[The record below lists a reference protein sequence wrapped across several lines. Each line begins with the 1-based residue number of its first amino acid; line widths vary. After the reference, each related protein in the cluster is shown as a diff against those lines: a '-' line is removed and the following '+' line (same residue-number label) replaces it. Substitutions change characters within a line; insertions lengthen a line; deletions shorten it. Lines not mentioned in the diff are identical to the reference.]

1 MPNSAL
7 TQNMAEQPAES
18 TLVWAQ
24 YDGTWYPAIVTSA
37 ESMGIEA
44 INDSQVCVMIFDPNE
59 DWVAVLESADVIP
72 FDYNEDRLADP
83 KAAESIQ
90 KAMLLI
96 QPPESSG
103 VADDGDDDG
112 VSEKREKKEKKDKKD
127 KKDKKAKKEERR
139 REKERRREEKAQRK
153 RDRSPSSEEDDEDDD
168 EDASDAV
175 ASPRRGGDDDGLDAF
190 ISNDQSHVRRG
201 GAIVSRLHD
210 RTKISITSEVDPGRN
225 YLSSVPSSMTNLL
238 HRAKNWY
245 EEQLGQCK
253 SSGKIMPLH
262 EVDVLRAVQDK
273 LRNNAAVLAALQRN
287 SRNLM
292 GAFKDRVKREI
303 EQLKKFEVEAFCLS
317 ICAPSFPPPQKPE
330 KRKGARFFALDSQ
343 LRDLLDVGKPALK
356 IIDND
361 LLRRIERDETV
372 GSAFS
377 KQSGL
382 VKTRIMRQWLAGR
395 ELAVVGKTFEVQPV
409 AAHGAVARRFSEFKA
424 VNETKALNKASR
436 SVEFSRY
443 LTQTK
448 PNAAESRASIGSYF
462 NFHDFRDYEQASLLH
477 DSELFGDAA
486 SSVPPEL
493 ALEFDPDA
501 TFNTADNDLAGALQA
516 FEQSA
521 HHVTSLSAQRSAL
534 ALPSDQSM
542 WAADSVASADEER
555 GSAQPVDA
563 EHKEPTPRASTSSV
577 SGEGNQQQWKRKVL
591 KVIADHAS
599 LYVFGQHSRPA
610 CLPQAEFSR
619 VVSTCLKRTSDVQN
633 KRDRTLSILG
643 GNEATWELN
652 QRDIKNIGASVEHYI
667 KRHYLDGGVAGGRP
681 GVNPSYD
688 RARSASRQ
696 AEYE

>member
-1 MPNSAL
+1 
-7 TQNMAEQPAES
+7 MAENGEMS
-18 TLVWAQ
+18 TVWARIE
-24 YDGTWYPAIVTSA
+24 GTWYAAIAGAAEDMGLDPPA
-37 ESMGIEA
+37 EGH
-44 INDSQVCVMIFDPNE
+44 VCVQILDTEEM
-59 DWVAVLESADVIP
+59 WSTVLPSDDVIP
-72 FDYNEDRLADP
+72 FDYDEKRLADS
-83 KAAESIQ
+83 KAASSIQ
-90 KAMLLI
+90 QMMLILH
-96 QPPESSG
+96 PPQA
-103 VADDGDDDG
+103 ADEDAAAED
-112 VSEKREKKEKKDKKD
+112 VEEKQSEKKDKKD
-127 KKDKKAKKEERR
+127 KKDKKEKKDKKTKKEERR

-168 EDASDAV
+168 DEGSDGV
-175 ASPRRGGDDDGLDAF
+175 ATPRRGGDDDGLDAF
-190 ISNDQSHVRRG
+190 IGNDVSQGRRG

-245 EEQLGQCK
+245 EERLTECK
-253 SSGKIMPLH
+253 SSGRVMPLH

-273 LRNNAAVLAALQRN
+273 LRNNAAVLVALQRN
-287 SRNLM
+287 ARNLF
-292 GAFKDRVKREI
+292 GAFKDRVKNEI
-303 EQLKKFEVEAFCLS
+303 DSLKKFDVEEFCAA
-317 ICAPSFPPPQKPE
+317 ICSPTIPPPQKPE

-343 LRDLLDVGKPALK
+343 LRDLLDIGKPALTN
-356 IIDND
+356 IDND
-361 LLRRIERDETV
+361 LLKKIEHDEKV

-377 KQSGL
+377 RKSGL
-382 VKTRIMRQWLAGR
+382 VKTRIMSQWLAGR

-424 VNETKALNKASR
+424 ANETKALNKASR

-443 LTQTK
+443 LTQSK
-448 PNAAESRASIGSYF
+448 PNTLAESRASIGSYF
-462 NFHDFRDYEQASLLH
+462 NFHDFRDYEHASLLH

-542 WAADSVASADEER
+542 WAANSSVTSIDEER
-555 GSAQPVDA
+555 VTAQPPAA
-563 EHKEPTPRASTSSV
+563 EPTEPTPRASTSSV
-577 SGEGNQQQWKRKVL
+577 SGDGQQQQWKRKVL

-599 LYVFGQHSRPA
+599 LYVFGQHNRPL
-610 CLPQAEFSR
+610 CLPQSEFNR

-643 GNEATWELN
+643 GNEATWELSA
-652 QRDIKNIGASVEHYI
+652 RDIKNIGASVEHYI
-667 KRHYLDGGVAGGRP
+667 RRHYLDGGVAGGRP
-681 GVNPSYD
+681 GVNPSYG